1 MRWLA
6 IGLAS
11 LFLALSPVAHN
22 RTAPVLAAPMP
33 AQDQPGPPAAA
44 PGPFQAVAELLGM
57 TPAELVAQLRAGRS
71 LADVAAE
78 HGVDQATLVQTLTRR
93 ARERLDRQ
101 VAAGRLTPEQA
112 DALFQRLTERVAQ
125 LVTQTPPRGFW
136 RFGRGPRFG
145 FHGFRR
151 FGHGPAFG
159 FPGFRHGMRV
169 PPALGAFRASLRATA
184 DLLGMTP
191 AELVAQLRAGRSL
204 ADVAAEHGVDQATL
218 VQTLTRRARERLDRQ
233 VAAGR
238 LTPEQADA
246 LFQRLTERV
255 ERFVTTAPPAGPPPR
270 RRGGGPGPEQPRP

>member
-1 MRWLA
+1 
-6 IGLAS
+6 
-11 LFLALSPVAHN
+11 
-22 RTAPVLAAPMP
+22 
-33 AQDQPGPPAAA
+33 
-44 PGPFQAVAELLGM
+44 
-57 TPAELVAQLRAGRS
+57 
-71 LADVAAE
+71 AE

-125 LVTQTPPRGFW
+125 LVTQTPPRGFR

-159 FPGFRHGMRV
+159 FPGLRHGMRV
-169 PPALGAFRASLRATA
+169 PPALGAFRAALRATA

-204 ADVAAEHGVDQATL
+204 ADIAAEHGVDQATL